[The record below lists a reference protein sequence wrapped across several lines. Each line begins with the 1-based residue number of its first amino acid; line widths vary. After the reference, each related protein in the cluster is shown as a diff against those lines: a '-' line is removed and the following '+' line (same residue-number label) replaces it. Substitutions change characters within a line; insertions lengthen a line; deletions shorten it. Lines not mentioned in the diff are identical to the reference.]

1 MSSIF
6 SEIPYEIVV
15 KILTLLSA
23 KDLCSVSLVEKNL
36 LTFTQDNYVW
46 ELICINRFPAS
57 RISEE
62 QKNMIADETI
72 SKIQQTNNSESKNDE
87 QQVTIS
93 ENSEWKRLYKRLSK
107 YINFLANER
116 DVVGLDD
123 GQFPWKILETSQSE
137 YGKVAILEIVMWFD
151 VSLTLKSVLPG
162 TYDVVW
168 RLGVTKDSWDF
179 EKINFRTTVIEKLE
193 DEIDAEK
200 LEDELDN
207 ETTIHNKQRYNHIPQ
222 SSTYY
227 NIACKKKWVEYC
239 LPYKIVVPE
248 QKVVDGK
255 LVYHDVRL
263 RIYKYCERTLRYNL
277 WVDCVRLREHNE
289 NRVYEKFEDN
299 DSNCDY
305 TVSDDSDY
313 IASDDNDDDG
323 DYGDDDYG
331 YSYYNYNDNDIC
343 YSDDDDD
350 DEGDD

>member
-23 KDLCSVSLVEKNL
+23 KDLCSVSLVDKNL

-62 QKNMIADETI
+62 QKNMIADEAI

-107 YINFLANER
+107 YINFLGNEW

-137 YGKVAILEIVMWFD
+137 YGRVAILEIVMWFD

-179 EKINFRTTVIEKLE
+179 EKINFRTTVIEKASIDLE

-200 LEDELDN
+200 ANELDN

-255 LVYHDVRL
+255 LNIIVV
-263 RIYKYCERTLRYNL
+263 
-277 WVDCVRLREHNE
+277 
-289 NRVYEKFEDN
+289 
-299 DSNCDY
+299 
-305 TVSDDSDY
+305 
-313 IASDDNDDDG
+313 
-323 DYGDDDYG
+323 
-331 YSYYNYNDNDIC
+331 C
-343 YSDDDDD
+343 YM
-350 DEGDD
+350 